1 MMEIAAIEAYL
12 HRHIPLSA
20 AMGIRV
26 LSSDAD
32 GVRLGAALT
41 PNLNHQ
47 STAFGGSVS
56 CIAILAA
63 WTLTHAGLRERGVE
77 AGVVIQRSTTEYRAP
92 ITADFEA
99 FCPAPS
105 AAEWERFVS
114 AVHKRGRGR
123 LRLHAHV
130 TSGGVLAAE
139 FHGMYVA
146 LA

>member
-1 MMEIAAIEAYL
+1 MMEIAGIEAYL
-12 HRHIPLSA
+12 HRHIPMSR

-26 LSSDAD
+26 VSAD
-32 GVRLGAALT
+32 ERGVRLAAALE
-41 PNLNHQ
+41 PNLNQQ

-56 CIAILAA
+56 SLAILAA
-63 WTLTHAGLRERGVE
+63 WTLAHVGLRDRGIE
-77 AGVVIQRSTTEYRAP
+77 GRIVIQRSTTDYISP
-92 ITADFEA
+92 ITDEFEA

-114 AVHKRGRGR
+114 AVEKRGRGR

-130 TSGGVLAAE
+130 TCAGETAAE

-146 LA
+146 LT